1 MEINK
6 FKDKEITFIEVKNN
20 KNLCVTL
27 CSFGASFY
35 KIIFKGKNRIMTPL
49 VYDEFYNNSQ

>member
-1 MEINK
+1 MRVSYI
-6 FKDKEITFIEVKNN
+6 KDNEVTFIEVENN

-35 KIIFKGKNRIMTPL
+35 KMIFKGKNRIMTP
-49 VYDEFYNNSQ
+49 